1 MNLFIIAAIV
11 LIGLAVAL
19 VIIPLLRKTEGMP
32 ASPVAAIVLGLA
44 LPAAVLLIY
53 LFVSNY
59 DWSTPA
65 VTAENMGAVSRNNGG
80 GLASIDEM
88 VVSLEKR
95 LQSEPGDVTGWL
107 LLGRTYAQ
115 LQRISESGHAYRQ
128 ALNLEP
134 SSEAKLGVAEAEIL
148 MNRESLMGG
157 AGQLVEEVLAV
168 EPDNPKALFY
178 GGMVAMVHQDVD
190 TFRDRWQRLLTM
202 SPPDDIRAVIE
213 LELAKVGV
221 AAEQVGAKKPG
232 SSTQGVNVNISVSSD
247 LAEYIKPE
255 AVLYLLARD
264 PVRPGPPLAVIR
276 SDASILPVMLNISD
290 SNAMTPGTSLTSL
303 SQVKLIARITNTGE
317 PVAQAG
323 DLFGEVIWDSDK
335 EAGKETS
342 IVIDTLVD

>member
-1 MNLFIIAAIV
+1 MNLFVIAAVV
-11 LIGLAVAL
+11 LTCLAVAL
-19 VIIPLLRKTEGMP
+19 VITPLLRKTDGMP

-44 LPAAVLLIY
+44 LPASVLLIY
-53 LFVSNY
+53 LFVSNH
-59 DWSTPA
+59 DWSAPVVSA
-65 VTAENMGAVSRNNGG
+65 DNSGAGSRSAGG

-95 LQSEPGDVTGWL
+95 LQAEPGDVTGWL

-115 LQRISESGHAYRQ
+115 LQRIPESAQAYRQ
-128 ALNLEP
+128 ALTLEP

-148 MNRESLMGG
+148 MNRESLMGD
-157 AGQLVEEVLAV
+157 AGQLVEEVLVV

-190 TFRDRWQRLLTM
+190 TFRDRWQRLLTL

-213 LELAKVGV
+213 AELAKVGA
-221 AAEQVGAKKPG
+221 AAEQVGAKEPG
-232 SSTQGVNVNISVSSD
+232 PTTAGVNVNILVSSD
-247 LAEYIKPE
+247 LAEHIKPA

-276 SDASILPVMLNISD
+276 QDASILPAMLNISD

-303 SQVKLIARITNTGE
+303 SQVKLIARITNSGE

-323 DLFGEVIWDSDK
+323 DLFGEVIWNPDE
-335 EAGKETS
+335 EAGKDIS
-342 IVIDTLVD
+342 IVIDRIVD